1 MKRTIISGLSLLAL
15 SAIAIET
22 ITTPIAVNR
31 VAESIKSEA
40 IATRHRDSD
49 LPNPTSFEEALQAM
63 TRHRNDDR
71 PNPTSFEE
79 ALQAMTRHR
88 NDDRPNPTSFEEAVT
103 ANYGE
108 ETDRSNPL
116 LFPAA

>member
-22 ITTPIAVNR
+22 ITTPIAVSR
-31 VAESIKSEA
+31 VAENIKRDA

-49 LPNPTSFEEALQAM
+49 LPNPTSFEEALVS
-63 TRHRNDDR
+63 TRHRDSD
-71 PNPTSFEE
+71 
-79 ALQAMTRHR
+79 L
-88 NDDRPNPTSFEEAVT
+88 PNPTSFEEAVAT
-103 ANYGE
+103 RHRDSDLPNPTSFEEAVAANYGQE
-108 ETDRSNPL
+108 SDRANPL